1 MKKLTEQRGYVLASV
16 LLLLSCTLVWGSLL
30 LLSMSDQYAASDD
43 LVRQEQSRLLTRSGW
58 NLALAQLEQTGS
70 LDTVQMDFAAGTT
83 QAVMEQKE
91 SGLIQLKV
99 ESTAAGYSTGAQGVI
114 QLVECLPEKPGT
126 EQVPDGA
133 ETESVG
139 ETTEP
144 VEPEE
149 APYYQVQVLDCVL

>member
-83 QAVMEQKE
+83 QAVMEQEE

-114 QLVECLPEKPGT
+114 QLTECLPEESET
-126 EQVPDGA
+126 VPDGA
-133 ETESVG
+133 ENESVG
-139 ETTEP
+139 ETTDP
-144 VEPEE
+144 VEPEK

>member
-83 QAVMEQKE
+83 QAVMEQEE
-91 SGLIQLKV
+91 SGLIRLKV

-114 QLVECLPEKPGT
+114 QLVECLPEESET
-126 EQVPDGA
+126 VPDEA
-133 ETESVG
+133 ENESVG

-144 VEPEE
+144 VEPEK
-149 APYYQVQVLDCVL
+149 APCYQVQVLDCVL

>member
-83 QAVMEQKE
+83 QAVMEQEE
-91 SGLIQLKV
+91 SGLIRLKV

-114 QLVECLPEKPGT
+114 QLTECLPEELET
-126 EQVPDGA
+126 VPDEA
-133 ETESVG
+133 ETESMG

-144 VEPEE
+144 VEPEK

>member
-70 LDTVQMDFAAGTT
+70 LDTVQMDFATGTT
-83 QAVMEQKE
+83 QAVMEQEE
-91 SGLIQLKV
+91 SGLIRLKV

-114 QLVECLPEKPGT
+114 QLTECLPDEAET
-126 EQVPDGA
+126 VPDGA
-133 ETESVG
+133 ETESMG
-139 ETTEP
+139 EITEP
-144 VEPEE
+144 VAPEE

>member
-70 LDTVQMDFAAGTT
+70 LDTVQMDFAAGTA
-83 QAVMEQKE
+83 QAVMEQEE
-91 SGLIQLKV
+91 SGLIRLKV

-114 QLVECLPEKPGT
+114 QLVECLPEESET
-126 EQVPDGA
+126 VPDEA
-133 ETESVG
+133 ENESEG

-144 VEPEE
+144 VEPEK
-149 APYYQVQVLDCVL
+149 APCYQVQVLDCVL